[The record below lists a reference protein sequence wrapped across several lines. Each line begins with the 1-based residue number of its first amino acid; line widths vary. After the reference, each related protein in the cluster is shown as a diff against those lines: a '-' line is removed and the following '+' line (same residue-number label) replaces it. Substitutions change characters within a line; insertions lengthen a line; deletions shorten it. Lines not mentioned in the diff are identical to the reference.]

1 MLISEKIGYF
11 VKSVDQYN
19 INNAFVSGM
28 YVATVAILS
37 GVFWLTAIQFQAGGS
52 ETIPKSVE
60 LYANS
65 LGIGL
70 YVGTDSEQYYSQS
83 DTATVLDTEP

>member
-1 MLISEKIGYF
+1 MSVTGYF

-28 YVATVAILS
+28 YVPIVAILC
-37 GVFWLTAIQFQAGGS
+37 GVFWLTVIPFQAGGF
-52 ETIPKSVE
+52 EIIPKSAE

-65 LGIGL
+65 LGLGL
-70 YVGTDSEQYYSQS
+70 YVGTDSKQYYTQS
-83 DTATVLDTEP
+83 DAATILDTKP

>member
-1 MLISEKIGYF
+1 MSKIGYF

-28 YVATVAILS
+28 YVTVVVILS
-37 GVFWLTAIQFQAGGS
+37 GVSWLNVIQFQAGGF
-52 ETIPKSVE
+52 ETLSKSVE

-65 LGIGL
+65 LVLGL
-70 YVGTDSEQYYSQS
+70 YVGTDPKQYYTQS
-83 DTATVLDTEP
+83 DAATILDTEP

>member
-1 MLISEKIGYF
+1 VSKIGYF

-28 YVATVAILS
+28 YVTIIVILS
-37 GVFWLTAIQFQAGGS
+37 CVSWLTVLQFQAGGF
-52 ETIPKSVE
+52 ETVPKSAE

-65 LGIGL
+65 LVLGL
-70 YVGTDSEQYYSQS
+70 YVRTDPKQYYTQS
-83 DTATVLDTEP
+83 DAATILDTEP